1 MKRITLLSLLLLPF
15 IGFAQKSFFYTL
27 NASQKTNEKTI
38 KLFIDYEI
46 AGIKFK
52 DSLSLNDKKK
62 SITKTL
68 RQPVAATIYTKNN
81 KIQPLSVFLANNT
94 LNLEVTEKSISILKS
109 KLQDDF
115 LFLTVNDRIRPSY
128 FPLYD
133 KLSST
138 KDTIGLKKLGVI
150 FDSLK
155 NDDIQKSIKYFK
167 ANKASLLSLF
177 SFNRYTTFY
186 ADYSKVENEFNQLP
200 EWAKS
205 SPDGQSI
212 LAIINGA
219 KSTQVGTMA
228 KYFSQKSSKG
238 KNVSLK
244 SFDGKY
250 ILLDFW
256 ASWCGPCRKE
266 HPNLIK
272 IYEEFKD
279 NNFDIISISLDSEIG
294 NWQKAIIKDQL
305 TWTQLSDLKGS
316 QNDIALQYG
325 VQSVPANFL
334 INPKGIIIGKNL
346 STEQLNEKLKEI
358 LEK

>member
-1 MKRITLLSLLLLPF
+1 M
-15 IGFAQKSFFYTL
+15 
-27 NASQKTNEKTI
+27 
-38 KLFIDYEI
+38 
-46 AGIKFK
+46 
-52 DSLSLNDKKK
+52 
-62 SITKTL
+62 
-68 RQPVAATIYTKNN
+68 
-81 KIQPLSVFLANNT
+81 
-94 LNLEVTEKSISILKS
+94 
-109 KLQDDF
+109 
-115 LFLTVNDRIRPSY
+115 
-128 FPLYD
+128 
-133 KLSST
+133 
-138 KDTIGLKKLGVI
+138 
-150 FDSLK
+150 
-155 NDDIQKSIKYFK
+155 
-167 ANKASLLSLF
+167 SLF

-200 EWAKS
+200 EWAKG

-212 LAIINGA
+212 LAKINGA
-219 KSTQVGTMA
+219 KSTQVGTIA

-250 ILLDFW
+250 VLLDFW
-256 ASWCGPCRKE
+256 ASWCAPCRKE